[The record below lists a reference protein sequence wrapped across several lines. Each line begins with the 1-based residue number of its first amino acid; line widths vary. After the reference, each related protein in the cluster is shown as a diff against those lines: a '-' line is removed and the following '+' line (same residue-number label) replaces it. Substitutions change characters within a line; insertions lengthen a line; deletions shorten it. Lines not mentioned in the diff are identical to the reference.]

1 MNTESDRG
9 RRRKHDDL
17 NVIVFTGNLTR
28 DPQLERLANGVAVAK
43 LRVASSATHKRGD
56 TYVPHTNYL
65 LVKVFDK
72 RAEACCEYLRKGSR
86 VLINGEI
93 EYFEWTSADRSRR
106 YGLRVIARSVQF
118 LGEPAG
124 GPFPLTEQQPS
135 GPATHSAPHNGR
147 AAPSTPAVDDFG
159 F

>member
-1 MNTESDRG
+1 MNTDSDATPTKA
-9 RRRKHDDL
+9 RRPQRHRL
-17 NVIVFTGNLTR
+17 HR
-28 DPQLERLANGVAVAK
+28 QPHPRPQLERLANGVAVAK
-43 LRVASSATHKRGD
+43 LRVASSATHKRGE

-118 LGEPAG
+118 LVSPPAD
-124 GPFPLTEQQPS
+124 PS
-135 GPATHSAPHNGR
+135 R
-147 AAPSTPAVDDFG
+147 
-159 F
+159 

>member
-1 MNTESDRG
+1 MSTESERG

-17 NVIVFTGNLTR
+17 NLIVFTGNLTR
-28 DPQLERLANGVAVAK
+28 DPQLERLESGVAVAK
-43 LRVASSATHKRGD
+43 LRVASSATRKRGD
-56 TYVPHTNYL
+56 IYLPHTNYL

-86 VLINGEI
+86 VLINGEVD
-93 EYFEWTSADRSRR
+93 YYEWTATDRTRR
-106 YGLRVIARSVQF
+106 FGLRVIARSVQF

-135 GPATHSAPHNGR
+135 APATRSTQHNGR
-147 AAPSTPAVDDFG
+147 AAPPTPTVDDFG